1 MREAIGSA
9 FIVNLILVFIGVI
22 SALLVGSIS
31 YSKAYKIKDRIVYVI
46 EKYDGYTTC
55 DMNDSKSMCA
65 QKEIDKQLKSIG
77 YKVGTG
83 STFNCETILQRRYGS
98 NYKTENLVHGAD
110 LGYNQYNYCVYK
122 NKYDSSPGDYYTVIT
137 FMEFDIPLIGGL
149 LKFPISG
156 ETSLI
161 YEPID
166 N

>member
-9 FIVNLILVFIGVI
+9 FIVNLILIFIGVI
-22 SALLVGSIS
+22 SALLIGSIS
-31 YSKAYKIKDRIVYVI
+31 YSKAYKVKDRIVYVI
-46 EKYDGYTTC
+46 EKYDGFTTC
-55 DMNDSKSMCA
+55 DMSNSNENCA
-65 QKEIDKQLKSIG
+65 QKEIDKKLKSIG

-83 STFNCETILQRRYGS
+83 GSFNCESIFSRRYGEKYES
-98 NYKTENLVHGAD
+98 ENLLHGKD

-122 NKYDSSPGDYYTVIT
+122 NKYQSSPGSYYSVVT

-161 YEPID
+161 YDVID